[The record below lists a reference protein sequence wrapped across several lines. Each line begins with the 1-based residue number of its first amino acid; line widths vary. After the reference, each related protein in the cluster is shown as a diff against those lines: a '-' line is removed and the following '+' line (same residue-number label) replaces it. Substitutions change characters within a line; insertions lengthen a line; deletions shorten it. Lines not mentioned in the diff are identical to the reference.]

1 VALVLAFT
9 LSETILPSRRVAQ
22 ERSYCVEEPRPSPLM
37 VTYLSRRDALAR
49 FLTARVGS
57 REEAEDLLQEL
68 FLKVDR
74 TPPVADLRDPA
85 AYLFRMAANLARDRR
100 REQHRARVREADWV
114 DTQNIVLGSQAIDDT
129 PSAEAAHGAKQR
141 VAAIRK
147 AIERLSPQCR
157 RVFLLHKFEGLSHED
172 VARRVG
178 ITRSTVE
185 KHMHT
190 ALKYLIEQLG
200 HD

>member
-1 VALVLAFT
+1 
-9 LSETILPSRRVAQ
+9 
-22 ERSYCVEEPRPSPLM
+22 M
-37 VTYLSRRDALAR
+37 VTYLSRRDALGR

-68 FLKVDR
+68 FVKVDR
-74 TPPVADLRDPA
+74 TAPVADLRDPA

-100 REQHRARVREADWV
+100 REQHRARIREADWV
-114 DTQNIVLGSQAIDDT
+114 DTQNVVLGSQAIDDT

-141 VAAIRK
+141 VAAIQR
-147 AIERLSPQCR
+147 ALEQLSPQCR
-157 RVFLLHKFEGLSHED
+157 RVFLLHKFEGLSHQD

-178 ITRSTVE
+178 ISRSTVE
-185 KHMHT
+185 KHMRT